1 MTANEFSGQIET
13 GNGISSREILFRM
26 HVYIT
31 NLGTVILGTRLTGL
45 YALFKQRS
53 LCSAHSR
60 FAVWRKGAQVRRR
73 IQCLEYR
80 LFKGGTVGE
89 IEHQFYVTWSR
100 P

>member
-13 GNGISSREILFRM
+13 GNGISFARSVLECTSISP
-26 HVYIT
+26 

-73 IQCLEYR
+73 IML
-80 LFKGGTVGE
+80 GAPT
-89 IEHQFYVTWSR
+89 I
-100 P
+100 